1 LFQARPLT
9 GRRIA
14 LPEHRELDRLAAM
27 LEAAGA
33 ETLRCPLVAI
43 VDAADPAPLL
53 AWIGRLIANPCDDLI
68 FLTGEGVT
76 RLHALAKK
84 NGLGEEFVAALG
96 RARKIIRGPKPG
108 RALRAL
114 GLREDLRAA
123 APTTEGVVA
132 TLSGED
138 LHGRRVGVQLY
149 PGNPNARLM
158 DYLREA
164 GAEADAVVPYAYAS
178 DADDRRVDALIDAIE
193 EGRVDAIAF
202 TSSPQ
207 IARLFEVAVKTGREA
222 ALVAGLGRTRVAAIG
237 PVTAAALARRGVTA
251 AIVPSGRYFMKPLV
265 TAIVEALRRG

>member
-1 LFQARPLT
+1 MTKLLT

-43 VDAADPAPLL
+43 VDVAEPAPVL
-53 AWIGRLIANPCDDLI
+53 AWIRRLIARGCDDLI
-68 FLTGEGVT
+68 LLTGEGVM
-76 RLHALAKK
+76 RLHALA
-84 NGLGEEFVAALG
+84 NAHGVGAEFVAALG
-96 RARKIIRGPKPG
+96 RARKVVRGPKPG
-108 RALRAL
+108 RALRGL
-114 GLREDLRAA
+114 GLREDVRVAP
-123 APTTEGVVA
+123 PTTEGVVA

-138 LHGRRVGVQLY
+138 LRRRRVGVQLY

-158 DYLREA
+158 DFLHAA

-178 DADDRRVDALIDAIE
+178 DADDRQVLALIEAIE
-193 EGRVDAIAF
+193 GGRVDAIAF

-207 IARLFEVAVKTGREA
+207 VARLFD
-222 ALVAGLGRTRVAAIG
+222 VAGKAGRQDELAAGLAAIEVAAIG
-237 PVTAAALARRGVTA
+237 PVTADALARRGVEA

-265 TAIVEALRRG
+265 TAIVEALGLVSP